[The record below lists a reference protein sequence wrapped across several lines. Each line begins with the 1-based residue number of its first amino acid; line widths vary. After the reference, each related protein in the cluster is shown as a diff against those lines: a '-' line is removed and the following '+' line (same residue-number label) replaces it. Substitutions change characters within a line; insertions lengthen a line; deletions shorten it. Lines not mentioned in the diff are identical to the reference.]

1 MQMWSDF
8 IVSKRKK
15 KIKFTAEK
23 KMKGKFGMLHKAQ
36 ICSLGDCRTIKCLPL
51 RKVIDKKKKKRLLFT
66 ADKRNSLIFFN
77 FKILLT

>member
-51 RKVIDKKKKKRLLFT
+51 RKVIDKKKKKKDFY
-66 ADKRNSLIFFN
+66 SQLIRETHFYFSIS
-77 FKILLT
+77 KYY